1 MRNLGVVVLA
11 LGLAACDPGPMPA
24 DVKLPDGAVYDG
36 AIQDKLFHGYGELR
50 WPDGRRYEGEFRAGL
65 MTGQGRLE
73 LQDGCVME
81 GAFVEGVLHG
91 EGSLICGDEHFQGT
105 FREGE
110 LVAGVMTFGEEDSYQ
125 GEFQD
130 FLPHGDG
137 LWVTEEGEQYEGRYS
152 EGEITEGTYRNE
164 EGYQYSGPFLDFD
177 FHGQG
182 ELTRPDGV
190 IIRAGFEYGQAEGP
204 GVRVIPGEAG
214 AQPTLEN
221 GYFVRGKYYLSE
233 KAYRQRR
240 QQQAAGM
247 EARLY
252 TESSRL
258 QSALS
263 SLAPQR
269 PGVRDVY
276 FLAVGGD
283 GTEGVFQRE
292 VGWVSSRL
300 SSVLDLK
307 RRQILLVNGGS
318 DELPLATRT
327 SVRESLNALD
337 ALMDPAEDLL
347 LIHFVSHGAVNGDLV
362 LDTHN
367 LRLNNLA
374 VDDAKNW
381 LNSLAVKH
389 QWVVVSACYSGHW
402 VDALAA
408 PERVVF
414 SSAATDRTSFG
425 CGDDSERT
433 WFSKAL
439 YGEGMSAG
447 VNDPDAWFSAA
458 QAKVSRMEEEQGFD
472 EHERS
477 LPQKAVGHSFL
488 GWWQS
493 LETPALHKP

>member
-1 MRNLGVVVLA
+1 M
-11 LGLAACDPGPMPA
+11 
-24 DVKLPDGAVYDG
+24 
-36 AIQDKLFHGYGELR
+36 
-50 WPDGRRYEGEFRAGL
+50 
-65 MTGQGRLE
+65 
-73 LQDGCVME
+73 
-81 GAFVEGVLHG
+81 
-91 EGSLICGDEHFQGT
+91 S
-105 FREGE
+105 
-110 LVAGVMTFGEEDSYQ
+110 
-125 GEFQD
+125 
-130 FLPHGDG
+130 
-137 LWVTEEGEQYEGRYS
+137 VT
-152 EGEITEGTYRNE
+152 
-164 EGYQYSGPFLDFD
+164 
-177 FHGQG
+177 
-182 ELTRPDGV
+182 
-190 IIRAGFEYGQAEGP
+190 
-204 GVRVIPGEAG
+204 
-214 AQPTLEN
+214 
-221 GYFVRGKYYLSE
+221 
-233 KAYRQRR
+233 
-240 QQQAAGM
+240 
-247 EARLY
+247 
-252 TESSRL
+252 
-258 QSALS
+258 
-263 SLAPQR
+263 
-269 PGVRDVY
+269 
-276 FLAVGGD
+276 
-283 GTEGVFQRE
+283 
-292 VGWVSSRL
+292 
-300 SSVLDLK
+300 
-307 RRQILLVNGGS
+307 
-318 DELPLATRT
+318 
-327 SVRESLNALD
+327 
-337 ALMDPAEDLL
+337 
-347 LIHFVSHGAVNGDLV
+347 GAVNGDLV